1 MLSFTVQFGGSSA
14 DKCFIAHC
22 QPYTT
27 TDLRRD
33 LDSLMLD
40 PTRAAL
46 VRRSSLCATLG
57 GQQVEMLTI
66 GDPEESAAQRR
77 SKQLCVVSG
86 RVHPGAAIVPPSA
99 QWSLM
104 LGIGE
109 TNASWMMRGVI
120 DFVTSPEAAEMR
132 KMFEIVLLPMLK

>member
-1 MLSFTVQFGGSSA
+1 MLSFTVQFGGSSS

-27 TDLRRD
+27 TDLKRD

-40 PTRAAL
+40 PVRAAL

-66 GDPEESAAQRR
+66 GDPQESASERR

-86 RVHPGAAIVPPSA
+86 RVHPGAVEPGA
-99 QWSLM
+99 QWCLM
-104 LGIGE
+104 VRIGE